1 MGLKRGIFLGCLSWS
16 QPFSISSD
24 SGRLVIKDSVVCSTG
39 VVTWHKLD
47 QSDSLGNSARTMKQV
62 HLMSHPVYVI
72 IPANVIPRA
81 TVTLVSHSPCYSSV
95 FGSLEELQHSPD
107 NSLSFSLDF
116 LNQNPG
122 FTTYIM
128 SDLTKSLTISVP

>member
-1 MGLKRGIFLGCLSWS
+1 
-16 QPFSISSD
+16 
-24 SGRLVIKDSVVCSTG
+24 
-39 VVTWHKLD
+39 
-47 QSDSLGNSARTMKQV
+47 MKQV

-81 TVTLVSHSPCYSSV
+81 TVTLVSHSPCYLSV